1 MAGKTPTATREPV
14 CRDTFKYN
22 SACTRHTP
30 TPITLRGGWGR
41 GAGAALGSL
50 WLVSQETG
58 PPPPPQR
65 DGSGLSE
72 HWTLDLQEGLPSC
85 CVRGW
90 ARVSVH
96 LGLGGSARVV
106 TGPSQPCRGSP
117 GEKAGLDP
125 VLRRW
130 LGSALH
136 AGLFHGGLHRVW
148 GAQSRPEPAGTVWW
162 QERGDRPRSTFALP
176 DAEYSGASG
185 TLSSAGRAVRGGL
198 F

>member
-1 MAGKTPTATREPV
+1 MYRSHANTDHPPRGLGTR
-14 CRDTFKYN
+14 
-22 SACTRHTP
+22 
-30 TPITLRGGWGR
+30 GR
-41 GAGAALGSL
+41 GSSRESVARVPGD
-50 WLVSQETG
+50 G
-58 PPPPPQR
+58 PPTPPQR

-106 TGPSQPCRGSP
+106 TGPSQPCRGFP